1 MRNRL
6 KKMTGFTLIE
16 LLVVVAIIGILAAIL
31 LPALSGARES
41 AQRAACANNLKQ
53 LMLATIMY
61 TQDWNGCLP
70 FCNSNLRETTMGY
83 PNPGWLYQY
92 PDKSPLT
99 GLQRNALWTYLE
111 SSKIYR
117 CPSHMPPYTV
127 IANPQVNAPTAL
139 LTSYGMNINTRA
151 IAALNFHFK
160 ISRYSG
166 ADVCYWENDEKSTN
180 AQVWNDGVNLWNEP
194 VTQRHKYGINIACM
208 GGICGMDDI

>member
-1 MRNRL
+1 
-6 KKMTGFTLIE
+6 
-16 LLVVVAIIGILAAIL
+16 
-31 LPALSGARES
+31 
-41 AQRAACANNLKQ
+41 
-53 LMLATIMY
+53 
-61 TQDWNGCLP
+61 
-70 FCNSNLRETTMGY
+70 
-83 PNPGWLYQY
+83 
-92 PDKSPLT
+92 
-99 GLQRNALWTYLE
+99 
-111 SSKIYR
+111 
-117 CPSHMPPYTV
+117 MPPYTV

-208 GGICGMDDI
+208 GGYVEWMTYDKYAAMRALLPGRVQCCPDGGTNPVPPNCFP